1 MLGMKDGGGQQ
12 NREARARGGE
22 LEPGEAGKVVVGDGA
37 TGQRD
42 GQ

>member
-12 NREARARGGE
+12 NREARPRGGE